1 MAHNRSYKPEDIA
14 FPNQVITQSNLVD
27 EMEKSYIEYA
37 MSVIVGRALP
47 DVRDGLK
54 PVHRRILYTMF
65 ESGLTSDKPFK
76 KSATCV
82 GDVLGKYH
90 PHGDASV
97 YDAMVRLAQDFSMR
111 YMLVDGHG
119 NFGSV
124 DGDPPAAYRYT
135 EARLSK
141 LSNEMLRDIEKDTVN
156 WDPNFDETRK
166 EPRVLPSRFPNL
178 LVNGSSG
185 IAVGMATNIPPHN
198 LTEVID
204 ACVCVLDDP
213 ECTLADL
220 MEHITGPDFPT
231 GGIIMGRSGIRAAYA
246 TGRGKVVV
254 RAKTEFEE
262 FGKDRQRIIV
272 TELPYQV
279 NKRQLIKTIAEQVK
293 DKRLDGI
300 SDLRDETD
308 RNGMRIVIE
317 LKKDANGQ
325 VVLNNLFKQTALQ
338 SNFSIIM
345 LALVDDQKQ
354 PKILSLRQILDEY
367 LAHQMNVLTRRT
379 QYDLRKAQERAHLL
393 EGLLI
398 AQDNIDEVIRII
410 RTSYDN
416 AKQRLM
422 ERFSLDDVQAQ
433 AICDMRLIALQG
445 LNREK
450 LEAEYKELEQRIAY
464 YQELLADPVKMQGV
478 LRTELLEIR
487 DKFGD
492 KRKTDI
498 QEIEDEIDIEDLIEE
513 EVCAFTL
520 SNQGYIKRMPVDTYR
535 TQSRG
540 GRGVNAQ
547 NLKEED
553 YVKSLNIASTHEH
566 ILFFTDIGKVHHRK
580 GYQIPEAG
588 RTARG
593 TAMVNVLPLEP
604 EERVTAMVT
613 TREFDDK
620 EFLVMITRKGVVKR
634 LPFLALKTNRKAGIR
649 AITLEEDD
657 HLINVIRTT
666 GEDKI
671 ILATAQG
678 MAICFNEN
686 DVRCMGRD
694 AAGVRGISLNQGDFV
709 VGAQK
714 WEEGKTLLTV
724 TENGFGKRTELPE
737 YLRTGPDGEKLP
749 QSRGG
754 KGLKNYNITPKTGSV
769 AGCVVVGET
778 DDVMLIENGGV
789 IIRVPAGSINVY
801 KRDVMGVIVM
811 RIEDGNKLVSLECV
825 PNEDTENV
833 EEFPGS
839 SRQPLPQNL
848 TEEDGE

>member
-1 MAHNRSYKPEDIA
+1 MAKHNRDYNPEDIR
-14 FPNQVITQSNLVD
+14 FPDQVITTSNLVD

-54 PVHRRILYTMF
+54 PVHRRILYTMY

-90 PHGDASV
+90 PHGDGSV
-97 YDAMVRLAQDFSMR
+97 YDAMVRLAQNFSMR
-111 YMLVDGHG
+111 YVLVDGHG
-119 NFGSV
+119 NFGDV
-124 DGDPPAAYRYT
+124 DGNPAAAYRYT
-135 EARLSK
+135 EARMSK
-141 LSNEMLRDIEKDTVN
+141 LSNEMLRDIDKDTVN
-156 WDPNFDETRK
+156 WDPNFDESRE

-178 LVNGSSG
+178 LVNGSTG

-198 LTEVID
+198 LTEVIN
-204 ACVCVLDDP
+204 ACVAVLDDP
-213 ECTLADL
+213 EVSMVDL
-220 MEHITGPDFPT
+220 MEHISGPDFPT

-254 RAKTEFEE
+254 RARTEFEE
-262 FGKDRQRIIV
+262 FNKDRVRIIV

-279 NKRQLIKTIAEQVK
+279 NKRELIKKIAEQVK
-293 DKRLDGI
+293 DKKLEGI

-317 LKKDANGQ
+317 LKKDANPQ
-325 VVLNNLFKQTALQ
+325 VVLNTLFKQTALQ
-338 SNFSIIM
+338 SSFGIIM

-354 PKILSLRQILDEY
+354 PRILSLRQIIDEY
-367 LAHQMNVLTRRT
+367 LTFQMEVLTRRT

-410 RTSYDN
+410 RSAYDD
-416 AKQRLM
+416 AKEKLM
-422 ERFSLDDVQAQ
+422 ERFGLTDVQAQ
-433 AICDMRLIALQG
+433 AILDMRLKALQG
-445 LNREK
+445 LDREK
-450 LEAEYKELEQRIAY
+450 LQAEFDELQKKIAY
-464 YQELLADPVKMQGV
+464 YNELLADPVKLQGV
-478 LRTELLEIR
+478 LREELTVIR

-492 KRKTDI
+492 ERKTEI

-513 EVCAFTL
+513 EQCVFTI
-520 SNQGYIKRMPVDTYR
+520 SNHGYVKRMPVDTYR

-553 YVKSLNIASTHEH
+553 YVKSLYVASTHDH
-566 ILFFTDIGKVHHRK
+566 LLFFTDKGKVHHRK

-593 TAMVNVLPLEP
+593 TAMINILPLEP
-604 EERVTAMVT
+604 EETVTATVI
-613 TREFDDK
+613 TREFA
-620 EFLVMITRKGVVKR
+620 EHEYLMMVTRKGTVKR
-634 LPFLALKTNRKAGIR
+634 IPFVALNTRRRTGIR
-649 AITLEEDD
+649 AITLDEGDQ
-657 HLINVIRTT
+657 LINVIRTE
-666 GEDKI
+666 GDDNI
-671 ILATAQG
+671 ILATAGG

-686 DVRCMGRD
+686 DVRPMGRD
-694 AAGVRGISLNQGDFV
+694 AAGVRGIMLTGEDV
-709 VGAQK
+709 VIGAQK
-714 WEEGKTLLTV
+714 AQEGTTLLTV
-724 TENGFGKRTELPE
+724 TENGYGKRTELSE
-737 YLRTGPDGEKLP
+737 YLRTGPNGEKVA

-754 KGLKNYNITPKTGSV
+754 KGLKNYNITPKTGPV
-769 AGCVVVGET
+769 AGCCLVRQT

-789 IIRVPAGSINVY
+789 IIRVPAASINVY
-801 KRDVMGVIVM
+801 KRDVQGVIIM
-811 RIEDGNKLVSLECV
+811 RIEEGNKLVSLERV
-825 PNEDTENV
+825 EALEEQEND
-833 EEFPGS
+833 
-839 SRQPLPQNL
+839 R
-848 TEEDGE
+848 